1 MIITRRILPATLFA
15 PGLARAQGAEW
26 PNRQVRFISPFAAGG
41 ATDIISR
48 LYCTQMAA
56 LTGQSFV
63 VENRVGGG
71 GIVGTEAIA
80 RAAPD
85 GYTLGLGSI
94 AVHAIAPTLQ
104 PRLPFDAGRDFT
116 QISGLARSP
125 NMLVV
130 NLDVPAT
137 TLPELIALI
146 RANPGRLAYASSGSG
161 TTLHLMGA
169 WLAQAIGGE
178 MLHVSYRG
186 SAAAMVDLYAN
197 RVQMIFANIPDGIVQ
212 MREGRARAIAVTSAE
227 RNPAVP
233 DVPTMAETIPGF
245 VLLPWNTLVG
255 PAGMAPGLITR
266 INALTRQALESAE
279 MRQTLADLGSGPWW
293 STHEEATSF
302 RETQAAT
309 LAPIIRASGARV
321 E

>member
-1 MIITRRILPATLFA
+1 MITTRRILPATLFA
-15 PGLARAQGAEW
+15 PALVRAQGAEW

-41 ATDIISR
+41 ATDVISR
-48 LYCTQMAA
+48 LYCSQMAS
-56 LTGQSFV
+56 LTGQVFV
-63 VENRVGGG
+63 VENRVGAA
-71 GIVGTEAIA
+71 GIVGTDAIA
-80 RAAPD
+80 KAAPD

-94 AVHAIAPTLQ
+94 AVHAIAPSLYAQ
-104 PRLPFDAGRDFT
+104 LPFDVGRDFT

-146 RANPGRLAYASSGSG
+146 RANPGRLAYATSGSG

-169 WLAQAIGGE
+169 WLAQAIGGD

-186 SAAAMVDLYAN
+186 IAAAMVDLFAN
-197 RVQMIFANIPDGIVQ
+197 RVQMIFANIPDGIAQ
-212 MREGRARAIAVTSAE
+212 MRAGRVRAIAVTSAQ

-245 VLLPWNTLVG
+245 ELLPWNTVVG
-255 PAGMAPGLITR
+255 PAGMAPPLVAR
-266 INALTRQALESAE
+266 INALTRQVLESGE
-279 MRQTLADLGSGPWW
+279 TMRTLAELGSAAWW
-293 STHEEATSF
+293 TTSQDATAF
-302 RETQAAT
+302 RAAQAAM